1 MSMKRACRRIA
12 TTTWRRRQLAMTE
25 LLRNA
30 RVVTDPNKLA
40 RLKAEVARRKL
51 GSESDTFTLKCEVV
65 L

>member
-1 MSMKRACRRIA
+1 MKRMCRRIA
-12 TTTWRRRQLAMTE
+12 TTTWWRRQLAVIE

-40 RLKAEVARRKL
+40 CLKAKVASRKL
-51 GSESDTFTLKCEVV
+51 GSESDTLQVKCETP